1 MNEPSIPRDQ
11 PLRGIV
17 LMLAALAFFSCS
29 DAASKLLTATLPA
42 VEVAW
47 LRFCVFTLLILGAA
61 RMTGQERPLQSHR
74 PVLQT
79 LRALGLLGS
88 SIFFIMGLSLLPMAE
103 AAAIAFIS
111 PMIVTALSIPILGEV
126 VGWKRWGAVVVGL
139 LGVFIVVRPGAGAF
153 NPAAMLPILSA
164 ISWAVALV
172 VTRKMRGSDGPLVSL
187 TYAAI
192 VGLLVTSA
200 LVPFTWVMPGWREIA
215 LGLVTGIVSTIAQW
229 LLILAFQQTRASVLA
244 PFSYSQRVAGGPTPK
259 QAALSLPGD
268 CA

>member
-1 MNEPSIPRDQ
+1 
-11 PLRGIV
+11 
-17 LMLAALAFFSCS
+17 
-29 DAASKLLTATLPA
+29 
-42 VEVAW
+42 
-47 LRFCVFTLLILGAA
+47 
-61 RMTGQERPLQSHR
+61 
-74 PVLQT
+74 
-79 LRALGLLGS
+79 
-88 SIFFIMGLSLLPMAE
+88 MAE

-111 PMIVTALSIPILGEV
+111 PMIVTALSIPSLGEV
-126 VGWKRWGAVVVGL
+126 VGSKRWGAVVVGL

-164 ISWAVALV
+164 TSWAVALV

-244 PFSYSQRVAGGPTPK
+244 PFSYSQLVWSGLLGYVIFGNVPDRWTLVGASVIIASGLYIAHRERAVRMSSAP
-259 QAALSLPGD
+259 AE
-268 CA
+268 